1 MTAHSMTIPSAF
13 PSLAD
18 IAADLRS
25 GTTSSVDLTRECLQR
40 ITRFDPQFTAF
51 IAVYADEALAAA
63 QQADADLASGVDK
76 GPLHGIP
83 VALKDLFDMH
93 GKPTTAGS
101 PLLLTN
107 EAQRDAEVV
116 ARLHKAGAI
125 IVGKTHL
132 VQFALGSWGTN
143 EHMDTP
149 RNPYGTADVTLA
161 PGGSS
166 SGSTVAVAANL
177 VPWALGTDTGGS
189 VRVPAA
195 FCGIVGFKPT
205 IDALPRQGVFPL
217 SQSLDSVG
225 ILTRSVDDARICFDA
240 LKDGAQAGS
249 PVLPASIRVGRLMPR
264 ELTTLQPDVASAY
277 ADNLEQLERA
287 GFTLVPFEFP
297 VPIEAFRSVT
307 NAIMITEGAA
317 ANARF
322 LTDPHAPIDTSVRP
336 RLVAAST
343 NLAVDYLN
351 AQATTAEWKI
361 QFAESMRKQGLA
373 AVVMPTTA
381 CTAPRIEDVDH
392 SVAPVHFTR
401 PMNLL
406 ALCALSLPAGFDA
419 NGRPI
424 GLQVVGGAWDDAQL
438 LAVCAAMEEVVRPI
452 APTLHPTFQEVVHV

>member
-1 MTAHSMTIPSAF
+1 MTSLSIQIPSEF
-13 PSLAD
+13 PPLAD

-25 GTTSSVDLTRECLQR
+25 GRTSSIDLTRECLQR
-40 ITRFDPQFTAF
+40 IARFDPVLKCF
-51 IAVYADEALAAA
+51 ISVYEDEALAAA
-63 QQADADLASGVDK
+63 RQADGEFASGLDK

-83 VALKDLFDMH
+83 VALKDLFDMR

-101 PLLLTN
+101 PLLLKN
-107 EAQRDAEVV
+107 DAKNDAEIVK
-116 ARLHKAGAI
+116 RLQRAGAV

-149 RNPYGTADVTLA
+149 RNPHGTATTTLL

-205 IDALPRQGVFPL
+205 IDTLPRQGVFPL

-225 ILTRSVDDARICFDA
+225 ILARSVDDARICFDA
-240 LKDGAQAGS
+240 LKEEEQA
-249 PVLPASIRVGRLMPR
+249 PALVLQPSMRVGRLMPQ
-264 ELTTLQPDVASAY
+264 ELAALQPDVARAY
-277 ADNLEQLERA
+277 ADNLAQLESA

-297 VPIEAFRSVT
+297 VPIEAFKSVT

-317 ANARF
+317 VNARF
-322 LTDPHAPIDTSVRP
+322 LADENALIDASVRP
-336 RLVAAST
+336 RLVAASAT
-343 NLAVDYLN
+343 LAVDYLH
-351 AQATTAEWKI
+351 AQATAVEWKI
-361 QFAESMRKQGLA
+361 KFAESMRRLEIA

-381 CTAPRIEDVDH
+381 CTAPRLEDVDH
-392 SVAPVHFTR
+392 SQAPVHFTR

-406 ALCALSLPAGFDA
+406 ALCALSMPAGFDS

-424 GLQVVGGAWDDAQL
+424 GLQVVGGALDDRRL
-438 LAVCAAMEEVVRPI
+438 LAVAAAMEEVIRPVN
-452 APTLHPTFQEVVHV
+452 PTFQEAVDA

>member
-1 MTAHSMTIPSAF
+1 MTIPSAF

-25 GTTSSVDLTRECLQR
+25 GTTSSVDLTAECLQR

-83 VALKDLFDMH
+83 VALKDLFDMQ

-177 VPWALGTDTGGS
+177 VPWALG
-189 VRVPAA
+189 
-195 FCGIVGFKPT
+195 C
-205 IDALPRQGVFPL
+205 
-217 SQSLDSVG
+217 
-225 ILTRSVDDARICFDA
+225 
-240 LKDGAQAGS
+240 
-249 PVLPASIRVGRLMPR
+249 
-264 ELTTLQPDVASAY
+264 SA
-277 ADNLEQLERA
+277 
-287 GFTLVPFEFP
+287 
-297 VPIEAFRSVT
+297 VT
-307 NAIMITEGAA
+307 
-317 ANARF
+317 
-322 LTDPHAPIDTSVRP
+322 
-336 RLVAAST
+336 
-343 NLAVDYLN
+343 
-351 AQATTAEWKI
+351 
-361 QFAESMRKQGLA
+361 SM
-373 AVVMPTTA
+373 
-381 CTAPRIEDVDH
+381 
-392 SVAPVHFTR
+392 
-401 PMNLL
+401 
-406 ALCALSLPAGFDA
+406 
-419 NGRPI
+419 
-424 GLQVVGGAWDDAQL
+424 
-438 LAVCAAMEEVVRPI
+438 
-452 APTLHPTFQEVVHV
+452 

>member
-1 MTAHSMTIPSAF
+1 MTSKTLQKPAAF
-13 PSLAD
+13 PSLAH

-25 GTTSSVDLTRECLQR
+25 GRTSSVDLTKDCLQR
-40 ITRFDPQFTAF
+40 IARFDSTFQCF
-51 IAVYADEALAAA
+51 ISVFEEEALKAATR
-63 QQADADLASGVDK
+63 ADAELASGIDK

-83 VALKDLFDMH
+83 VALKDLFDMK
-93 GKPTTAGS
+93 GKATTAGS
-101 PLLLTN
+101 PLLLQN
-107 EAQRDAEVV
+107 VAPQNAEVV
-116 ARLHKAGAI
+116 EQLERCGAI

-143 EHMDTP
+143 QHMPTP
-149 RNPYGTADVTLA
+149 RNPCGSPDVTLV

-205 IDALPRQGVFPL
+205 IDALPRQGVFAL

-225 ILTRSVDDARICFDA
+225 VLTRSIDDARICFEA
-240 LKDGAQAGS
+240 LLPTPQAAGTE
-249 PVLPASIRVGRLMPR
+249 PAASKRVGHLLPN
-264 ELTTLQPDVASAY
+264 ELSALQPDVARAY
-277 ADNLEQLERA
+277 ATNLAQLAQA
-287 GFTLVPFEFP
+287 GYTLVPFEFP
-297 VPIEAFRSVT
+297 VAIEAFKSVT

-322 LTDPHAPIDTSVRP
+322 LADADAPIDASVRP

-343 NLAVDYLN
+343 TLAVDYLH
-351 AQATTAEWKI
+351 AQETAAQWKL
-361 QFAESMRKQGLA
+361 QFAQTMDRLDIS

-381 CTAPRIEDVDH
+381 CTAPRIEEVDH
-392 SVAPVHFTR
+392 SQAPVHFTR

-424 GLQVVGGAWDDAQL
+424 GLQLVGRAWDDQRL
-438 LAVCAAMEEVVRPI
+438 LAVAAAMEEVVRPVN
-452 APTLHPTFQEVVHV
+452 TSLLEVVDA